1 MLLRARLCQY
11 YSRPTSVHWSFPTF
25 GAVEPS
31 NLIPAVFIVLA
42 AALVKG
48 TAAFGFTMVAAPFL
62 LLMWEPKLMVP
73 IIVPLFTLLDAMIV
87 YQGRAHME
95 LRRVLP
101 MIGAAAV
108 GIPLGTYALLSV
120 PRDALT
126 LAIGIVVLVFGVL
139 LLVGFTVNLR
149 REQVASGAAGFL
161 SGVFLGG
168 AGLSG
173 PPVTL
178 FMINQRWSRE
188 TFRSS
193 QGLFHL
199 AVDFLAVISMSVSGV
214 LTRDTLLVDLA
225 LLPPVLLGYALSVVL
240 LRRLNQELFRRITI
254 FIVIV
259 AAAGAVV
266 SALVRV

>member
-1 MLLRARLCQY
+1 
-11 YSRPTSVHWSFPTF
+11 
-25 GAVEPS
+25 
-31 NLIPAVFIVLA
+31 
-42 AALVKG
+42 
-48 TAAFGFTMVAAPFL
+48 MVAAPFL
-62 LLMWEPKLMVP
+62 LLMWEPKLMIP

-108 GIPLGTYALLSV
+108 GIPLGTYVLLSAPKDV
-120 PRDALT
+120 LAM
-126 LAIGIVVLVFGVL
+126 AIGTLVLVFAVL
-139 LLVGFTVNLR
+139 LLLGYTVNIR
-149 REQVASGAAGFL
+149 RERVASGAAGFL
-161 SGVFLGG
+161 SGLFLGG

-178 FMINQRWSRE
+178 FMINQRWGRE

-199 AVDFLAVISMSVSGV
+199 AVDFLALVSMSIAGV
-214 LTRDTLLVDLA
+214 LTKDTLLVDLA
-225 LLPPVLLGYALSVVL
+225 LLPPVLVGFALAVVL
-240 LRRLNQELFRRITI
+240 LRRLHQELFRRITI
-254 FIVIV
+254 LIVIV

-266 SALVRV
+266 SALARM

>member
-1 MLLRARLCQY
+1 M
-11 YSRPTSVHWSFPTF
+11 
-25 GAVEPS
+25 
-31 NLIPAVFIVLA
+31 
-42 AALVKG
+42 KG

-95 LRRVLP
+95 LQRVLP

-108 GIPLGTYALLSV
+108 GIPLGTYALMAV

-126 LAIGIVVLVFGVL
+126 LAIGTLVLAFAVL
-139 LLVGFTVNLR
+139 LMAGYTVNIR
-149 REQVASGAAGFL
+149 RERVASGAAGFL

-178 FMINQRWSRE
+178 FMINQRWGRE

-199 AVDFLAVISMSVSGV
+199 AVDFLAIISLVVTGL
-214 LTRDTLLVDLA
+214 LTKDTLLVDLA
-225 LLPPVLLGYALSVVL
+225 LLPSVLLGFALAVVL
-240 LRRLNQELFRRITI
+240 LRHLDQEIFRRITI
-254 FIVIV
+254 LIVIV
-259 AAAGAVV
+259 AAAGAIV
-266 SALVRV
+266 SALLRV